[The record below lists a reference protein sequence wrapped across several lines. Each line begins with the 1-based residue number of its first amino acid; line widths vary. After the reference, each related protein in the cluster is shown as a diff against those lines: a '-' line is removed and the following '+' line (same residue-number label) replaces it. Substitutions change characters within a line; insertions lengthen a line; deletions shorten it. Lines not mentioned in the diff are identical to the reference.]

1 MMQQGTYFRNVRV
14 LTMDAADTEWVA
26 TNVRVAGQ
34 TIVAIGHDVQSELND
49 RIVDGTGKLLMP
61 GLINGHFHSPGSF
74 NKGALDD
81 MPLELFMLYEVPPF
95 DCPSTSPRMH
105 YLRTLLGAMEMLKG
119 GVTAVHDDPFYVP
132 ALTEELTNAT
142 MQAYADAGIR
152 ATVSINMPN
161 VIEYGKYPFLYELLP
176 EEFRERMKAAKA
188 ASADE
193 LLNSYRRFIA
203 AWHGAESGRL
213 RCSVSCSAPQRVTKE
228 YLHGLSGLSAEHDL
242 PYNMHILET
251 RLQRVLGDELLE
263 GRSLVRY
270 VEDEGVL
277 NERSLVIHAIWIDE
291 QDMDILASSG
301 CSIAHNPLCNL
312 KLGSGIMPFR
322 HLARRGIN
330 ICLGSDEMCSDDAVN
345 LWNVAK
351 LGGLVHK
358 ITDPDYRQWPKA
370 NELLKCATRNGAAA
384 MRQGDVTGSIEVGKQ
399 ADLILIDLQTL
410 NFTPLND
417 LRRQLIFCENGSSVR
432 LVMVA
437 GTSVVEGGEL
447 LTVNEENIKDEIR
460 DLWPEY
466 LEQLQQV
473 DHWARIIEPIYRQM
487 YEISLK
493 RKVPM
498 QRSLHYVESASQAV
512 DNFTAV

>member
-1 MMQQGTYFRNVRV
+1 MMQQGTYFRDVRV
-14 LTMDAADTEWVA
+14 LTMDAADTEWLT

-34 TIVAIGHDVQSELND
+34 TIAAIGPDIQSEAGD

-95 DCPSTSPRMH
+95 DCPPTSPRMH

-132 ALTEELTNAT
+132 ALTEELTDAT

-161 VIEYGKYPFLYELLP
+161 VLEYTKYPFLYDLLP
-176 EEFRERMKAAKA
+176 GELRERMRAAGA
-188 ASADE
+188 AGADE
-193 LLNSYRRFIA
+193 LLSSYRRFIRV
-203 AWHGAESGRL
+203 WHGAENGRL
-213 RCSVSCSAPQRVTKE
+213 RCAVSCSAPQRVTKE
-228 YLHGLSGLSAEHDL
+228 YLHGLSELSSEHDI

-270 VEDEGVL
+270 VADEGVL
-277 NERSLVIHAIWIDE
+277 HERSLVIHAIWVDE
-291 QDMDILASSG
+291 QDMDLLASSG
-301 CSIAHNPLCNL
+301 CSVAHNPLCNL

-322 HLARRGIN
+322 QLKKRGVN

-351 LGGLVHK
+351 FGGLVHK

-370 NELLKCATRNGAAA
+370 TEILQCATRNGAAA

-399 ADLILIDLQTL
+399 ADLVLLDLQTL

-417 LRRQLIFCENGSSVR
+417 LRRQLVFCEDGTSVR
-432 LVMVA
+432 LVMVGGA
-437 GTSVVEGGEL
+437 IVVESGKL
-447 LTVNEENIKDEIR
+447 LTVNEEEIKAEVR
-460 DLWPEY
+460 ELWPEY
-466 LEQLQQV
+466 LEQMQQV
-473 DHWARIIEPIYRQM
+473 DHWAKTLEPIYRRM
-487 YEISLK
+487 YELCLDK
-493 RKVPM
+493 KVPM
-498 QRSLHYVESASQAV
+498 QRTLSYAANSS
-512 DNFTAV
+512 